1 MPIVILASV
10 LSLPL
15 GTLWSESYL
24 DVFVTIAPV
33 HGTAMDIRKQRGTTM
48 IEVVAVVGI
57 MLVLAAILA
66 PRMTRIIGD
75 LRLRSSV
82 DTVGYL
88 LQQDRMRAVRD
99 NKYYTVIPNGTVS
112 SVSVCVDLDWNGNC
126 DAADPQVEL
135 PQTVSFANGAGVPS
149 TLAINCGSSASAP
162 GPCPAGVTGLNYA
175 AQPQT
180 VLPSFD
186 ARGLPCINKAGA
198 NTEPNWGNNDVCV
211 NRDAAGTQV
220 GFLYTFQ
227 YAGVLGGANY
237 AALAVSPAGRITT
250 WMYGGKNANGVDLW
264 VR

>member
-1 MPIVILASV
+1 M
-10 LSLPL
+10 
-15 GTLWSESYL
+15 
-24 DVFVTIAPV
+24 
-33 HGTAMDIRKQRGTTM
+33 RKQRGTTM

-99 NKYYTVIPNGTVS
+99 NKYYTVIPKGGLS
-112 SVSVCVDLDWNGNC
+112 SISACVDLNWSGNC
-126 DAADPQVEL
+126 DAGDPEVEL
-135 PQTVSFANGAGVPS
+135 PQSVSFASGAGVPS
-149 TLAINCGSSASAP
+149 TLAINCGPSPSSP
-162 GPCPAGVTGLNYA
+162 GPCPAGVTGLNYS
-175 AQPQT
+175 AQAPT
-180 VLPSFD
+180 ILPTFD

-198 NTEPNWGNNDVCV
+198 NTEPNWGNNDVCLSRV
-211 NRDAAGTQV
+211 ANTQV

-227 YAGVLGGANY
+227 YTGVLGGASY

-250 WMYGGKNANGVDLW
+250 WMYGGTDANGNAIW